1 MCVDEMLEMKVDVE
15 MEMEV
20 DVEVQES
27 LLPGIEKWK
36 CVGHEVLQSGSA
48 RHIELHLN
56 CL

>member
-27 LLPGIEKWK
+27 LLPGIEK
-36 CVGHEVLQSGSA
+36 
-48 RHIELHLN
+48 
-56 CL
+56 